1 MSMYTEDRLSAQD
14 FFKDFDPCTDLP
26 KEELSLEV
34 YTPPVIPEPEPE
46 DPLDNN
52 ITIRETQVLLS
63 TQRAELINM
72 MHPVGSLLFTLIDE
86 DPANTYGG
94 VWQKIAEGKTVIGAN
109 AEYPLGTEGG
119 AYTVTLTEE
128 QMPKH
133 NHAGSSTSA
142 AGGHSHTRGSMNI
155 TGEHGG
161 HAYKYQGSSVN
172 GTSGCFIGT
181 SSGAGGAGKDGN
193 VSVYKTQFD
202 ASKTWTGSTSIAGE
216 HTHTLETSTAGGS
229 KPFSIM
235 SPYLAVI
242 IWQRIE

>member
-1 MSMYTEDRLSAQD
+1 MSVYTEDKLSAQE

-26 KEELSLEV
+26 KEDLSLEI

-46 DPLDNN
+46 DPLDNE
-52 ITIRETQVLLS
+52 ITIRETQVLLAA
-63 TQRAELINM
+63 QRAELINM

-94 VWQKIAEGKTVIGAN
+94 VWQKIAEGKTILGAST
-109 AEYPLGTEGG
+109 EYPLGTEGG
-119 AYTVTLTEE
+119 EYTVTLTEE
-128 QMPKH
+128 QMPSH
-133 NHAGSSTSA
+133 THAGSATSS

-155 TGEHGG
+155 TGSHGG
-161 HAYKYQGSSVN
+161 HAFKRGSPIDTS
-172 GTSGCFIGT
+172 SGCFVGT

-193 VSVYKTQFD
+193 VSVYKIDFD
-202 ASKTWTGSTSIAGE
+202 ASKSWTGSTSTAGE
-216 HTHTLETSTAGGS
+216 HTHTMSLSNTGGG